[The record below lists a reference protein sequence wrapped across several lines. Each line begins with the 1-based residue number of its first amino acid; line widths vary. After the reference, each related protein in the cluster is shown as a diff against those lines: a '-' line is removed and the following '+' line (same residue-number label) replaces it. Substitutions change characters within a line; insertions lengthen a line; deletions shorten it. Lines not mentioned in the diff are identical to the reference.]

1 MYKKIIPFMFSLIFV
16 LAATA
21 CVPPGTESYYASQY
35 ETDSEQFDIQ
45 LHVIQSNTPAPK
57 ESTLLIR
64 NKASRETGEPN
75 MKVKIY
81 FHVYDGSIE
90 GQLNQ
95 TTIIDVTT
103 IPAPL
108 LNGLDFKAVVV
119 YGDQK
124 EEITFHRAKIA
135 RKHFRP

>member
-1 MYKKIIPFMFSLIFV
+1 MFSLIFV
-16 LAATA
+16 LIATA

-45 LHVIQSNTPAPK
+45 LQVIQSNTPAPQ
-57 ESTLLIR
+57 ESTLLIQ
-64 NKASRETGEPN
+64 NKATQETGEAD

-81 FHVYDGSIE
+81 FRVYDGSIE

-108 LNGLDFKAVVV
+108 LNGLDFKAVLV

-124 EEITFHRAKIA
+124 EEITFHRVKVA

>member
-1 MYKKIIPFMFSLIFV
+1 MFNLIFV
-16 LAATA
+16 LATTA
-21 CVPPGTESYYASQY
+21 CSPPGTQSYDASEY
-35 ETDSEQFDIQ
+35 EADSEQFDIQ
-45 LHVIQSNTPAPK
+45 LHVIQSNTPAPQ
-57 ESTLLIR
+57 ESTLLIQ
-64 NKASRETGEPN
+64 NKESRETVAAGS
-75 MKVKIY
+75 KVKMY
-81 FHVYDGSIE
+81 FRIYDGFIE

-108 LNGLDFKAVVV
+108 LNGLDFKAVLV

-124 EEITFHRAKIA
+124 EEITFHRVKVE